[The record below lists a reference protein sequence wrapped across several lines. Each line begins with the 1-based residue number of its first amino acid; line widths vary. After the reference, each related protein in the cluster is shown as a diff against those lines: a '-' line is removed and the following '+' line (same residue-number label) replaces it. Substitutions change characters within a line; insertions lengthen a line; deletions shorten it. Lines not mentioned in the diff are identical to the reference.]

1 MGADVVNLSTLRSE
15 VESELTAAGFAVA
28 QWSDAKLP
36 PAPLVI
42 VDLGDPYVQLA
53 GDDEK
58 SFGARWV
65 ATIVATLIT
74 GRGPSDE
81 TAAELDSMI
90 GKALAALVT
99 LDYTGTIPGD
109 GVPAGVEVQAPLLDK
124 EMIVGALV
132 SVRYPLTMKG

>member
-53 GDDEK
+53 DEP

>member
-15 VESELTAAGFAVA
+15 VEAELTAAGFAVA

-53 GDDEK
+53 DEP

>member
-1 MGADVVNLSTLRSE
+1 MGTDVVNLATLRSE
-15 VESELTAAGFAVA
+15 VEAELTAAGFAVA

-53 GDDEK
+53 DEQ

-90 GKALAALVT
+90 GRALAALVT
-99 LDYTGTIPGD
+99 LDYTRTIPGD
-109 GVPAGVEVQAPLLDK
+109 GVPVGVEVQAPLLDK
-124 EMIVGALV
+124 DSVVGALV
-132 SVRYPLTMKG
+132 SVRYPITMKG